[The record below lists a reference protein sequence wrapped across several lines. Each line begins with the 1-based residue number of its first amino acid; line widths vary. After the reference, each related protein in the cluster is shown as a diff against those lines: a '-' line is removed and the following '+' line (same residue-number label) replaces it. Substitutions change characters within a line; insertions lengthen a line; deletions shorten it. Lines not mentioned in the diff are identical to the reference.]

1 MIQNFM
7 STFLLSHIGLCIIL
21 KFEYVGIWCHVYHN
35 ERKYIPFA
43 NELANGIYFL
53 SLGSE
58 LSTFKQTIVELV
70 SVNLF
75 APLPGIKV

>member
-1 MIQNFM
+1 
-7 STFLLSHIGLCIIL
+7 
-21 KFEYVGIWCHVYHN
+21 VYHN